1 MRFGGKVTAA
11 LVALSLVSG
20 CGSDSG
26 GSGGSTTTTTT
37 TTTTGTTTGG
47 TTTTTTTGCTVR
59 ERQDWVLAQLR
70 EWYLFPETLPASPNP
85 AAFSNVSDFLDS
97 LTATARS
104 QRRDRFFT
112 YITSIAQENALIN
125 SGASAGFGF
134 RLTLDAANRLLVA
147 ESFEGA
153 PALTAGIDRGAE
165 IVGIGT
171 STSTVQTVS
180 SLIAAGGTQA
190 LNDALGP
197 NTAGTLRVLR
207 VRDASGQRDIA
218 VTKSDFSLIPV
229 SPRYGGLILNNNGQ
243 QYGYLNLR
251 TFIVSTASQQLR
263 DAIARFRAA
272 GITNVIVDLRYNGG
286 GLVSVGELLGDLLG
300 GNRSTSDVQG
310 YTVFRP
316 EKASNNTQR
325 NFQPQP
331 ESVSPTRLAFIT
343 TGSTASASEEVIN
356 AMIPYFGNRLA
367 LVGSNTF
374 GKPVGQIAL
383 DRAACDDRLRVV
395 AFQSQNSARSGDYYD
410 GLASKVAVSCQARDD
425 LSTPLGN
432 PLEASILA
440 AIGTFNGQSCTAITA
455 SAGTATPQSASAT
468 LFPENQ
474 LLQPDQ
480 PSPAQ
485 REVPGLY

>member
-1 MRFGGKVTAA
+1 M
-11 LVALSLVSG
+11 
-20 CGSDSG
+20 
-26 GSGGSTTTTTT
+26 
-37 TTTTGTTTGG
+37 
-47 TTTTTTTGCTVR
+47 R

-70 EWYLFPETLPASPNP
+70 EWYLFPETLPANPNP
-85 AAFSNVSDFLDS
+85 AAFSTVSDFLDS

-112 YITSIAQENALIN
+112 YITSIAQENGLIN

-134 RLTLDAANRLLVA
+134 RLTLDPGNRLLVA

-197 NTAGTLRVLR
+197 NTAGTTRVLR

-251 TFIVSTASQQLR
+251 TFIVNSAGQQLR
-263 DAIARFRAA
+263 DAIGRFRTA
-272 GITNVIVDLRYNGG
+272 GITNMIVDLRYNGG

-316 EKASNNTQR
+316 EKSSNNTQR

-331 ESVSPTRLAFIT
+331 ESVSPTRIVFIT

-356 AMIPYFGNRLA
+356 ALIPYYGNRLA

-432 PLEASILA
+432 AGEASIRA
-440 AIGTFNGQSCTAITA
+440 AIDTLNGQSCSAITA
-455 SAGTATPQSASAT
+455 SAGGATPQAATAT